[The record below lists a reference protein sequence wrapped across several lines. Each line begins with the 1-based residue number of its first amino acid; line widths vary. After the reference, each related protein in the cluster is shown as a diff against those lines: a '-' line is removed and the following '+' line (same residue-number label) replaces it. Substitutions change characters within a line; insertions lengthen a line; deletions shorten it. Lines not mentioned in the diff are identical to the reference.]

1 MCHFTAIA
9 SEIATEKLQ
18 ENQKGLDFY
27 GIHLLVVCA
36 VGVCVLGATCGR

>member
-1 MCHFTAIA
+1 MGPFTAIV

-18 ENQKGLDFY
+18 ENQKGLDLN